1 MSSLEK
7 LKEVKNHIYGIQSL
21 NQTDIDWAVEHIT
34 TLQEEVAELKRQLAQ
49 SGKRRSSS
57 HSVNLDGKS
66 LPKTRTKNDSK

>member
-49 SGKRRSSS
+49 NGTRRSSS
-57 HSVNLDGKS
+57 YSVNLDDKS
-66 LPKTRTKNDSK
+66 LSKTRTENDSK